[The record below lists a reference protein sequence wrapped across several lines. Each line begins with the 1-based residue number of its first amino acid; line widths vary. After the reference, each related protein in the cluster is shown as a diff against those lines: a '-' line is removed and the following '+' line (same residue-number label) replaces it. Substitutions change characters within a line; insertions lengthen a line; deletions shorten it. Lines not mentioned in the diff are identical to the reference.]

1 MQKGISSYLF
11 IQEELTIDRLETVRS
26 SGFER
31 LEIFA
36 IRPHFEYQN
45 KTMVTALGSWLS
57 GQGPFLNSIH
67 TPISVDYQ
75 ALRNGDYL
83 SIADLVKIR
92 REKAVDE
99 IKRALELAEKV
110 RFPFAVVHTG
120 APGDEYN
127 LKHLDALYYSL
138 ETLAPFARE
147 RGVKLALE
155 NIPNR
160 LSQIEKICGFLQET
174 RLQNVG
180 ICFDSGH
187 SNLQASPSSEIETGA
202 NWIVTTHLHDNH
214 GETDEHLLPFDGTI
228 EWTKVLEAF
237 RKIIYPGCLLLELK
251 SGNHDPLQILK
262 SAYQIFDRFN
272 KCQEELEES
281 KGREE

>member
-11 IQEELTIDRLETVRS
+11 IKEELTIDQLESVRS
-26 SGFER
+26 GGFER
-31 LEIFA
+31 FEIFA
-36 IRPHFEYQN
+36 IRPHFDYQN
-45 KTMVTALGSWLS
+45 KTIVAALASWLS
-57 GQGPFLNSIH
+57 DQGPFLNSIH

-83 SIADLVKIR
+83 SIADPVKIK
-92 REKAVDE
+92 RERAVDE
-99 IKRALELAEKV
+99 IKRALEFAEMV
-110 RFPFAVVHTG
+110 RFPFAVIHMG

-138 ETLAPFARE
+138 EILAPFARE

-155 NIPNR
+155 NIPNQ
-160 LSQIEKICGFLQET
+160 LSQIEKIRSFLQET
-174 RLQNVG
+174 RLQNIG

-187 SNLQASPSSEIETGA
+187 SNLQASPPSEIETGA
-202 NWIVTTHLHDNH
+202 EWIVTTHLHDNY
-214 GETDEHLLPFDGTI
+214 GETDEHLFPFEGTV
-228 EWTKVLEAF
+228 EWPKVLEAF
-237 RKIIYPGCLLLELK
+237 GKIEYQGCLLLELK
-251 SGNHDPLQILK
+251 SQNQGAPLLR

-281 KGREE
+281 RRRGE

>member
-11 IQEELTIDRLETVRS
+11 IKEELTIDRLETVRS

-31 LEIFA
+31 VEIFA

-45 KTMVTALGSWLS
+45 KTTVTALASWLS
-57 GQGPFLNSIH
+57 DQGPFLNSIH

-75 ALRNGDYL
+75 ALRNGDSL

-92 REKAVDE
+92 RERAVDE

-155 NIPNR
+155 NIPNQ
-160 LSQIEKICGFLQET
+160 LSQIEKIRSFLQET
-174 RLQNVG
+174 GLQNIG

-187 SNLQASPSSEIETGA
+187 SNLRPARLAKLRRGRTG
-202 NWIVTTHLHDNH
+202 L
-214 GETDEHLLPFDGTI
+214 
-228 EWTKVLEAF
+228 
-237 RKIIYPGCLLLELK
+237 
-251 SGNHDPLQILK
+251 
-262 SAYQIFDRFN
+262 
-272 KCQEELEES
+272 
-281 KGREE
+281 

>member
-1 MQKGISSYLF
+1 MQKGISSHLF
-11 IQEELTIDRLETVRS
+11 IKEELTINRLESVRS

-31 LEIFA
+31 FEIFA
-36 IRPHFEYQN
+36 IRPHFDYQN
-45 KTMVTALGSWLS
+45 KTIVTALGSWLS
-57 GQGPFLNSIH
+57 DQGPFLNSIH

-83 SIADLVKIR
+83 SIADLARIK
-92 REKAVDE
+92 REKAMDE

-110 RFPFAVVHTG
+110 RFPFAVIHVG
-120 APGDEYN
+120 APGDEYS

-138 ETLAPFARE
+138 ETLIPFAGE

-155 NIPNR
+155 NIPNQ
-160 LSQIEKICGFLQET
+160 LSQIEKIRSFLQET
-174 RLQNVG
+174 RLQNIG

-214 GETDEHLLPFDGTI
+214 GKTDEHLLPFDGTI
-228 EWTKVLEAF
+228 EWPQVLEAF
-237 RKIIYPGCLLLELK
+237 RKINYPGCLLLELE
-251 SGNHDPLQILK
+251 SGNQDPLQVLR
-262 SAYQIFDRFN
+262 SANQTFDRFN

-281 KGREE
+281 KGREG

>member
-11 IQEELTIDRLETVRS
+11 IEEELTIERLEAVRS

-31 LEIFA
+31 FEIFA
-36 IRPHFEYQN
+36 VRPHFEYQN
-45 KTMVTALGSWLS
+45 KTKLTALCSWLS
-57 GQGPFLNSIH
+57 DQGPFLNSIH
-67 TPISVDYQ
+67 TPISIDYQ

-92 REKAVDE
+92 REKAMDE
-99 IKRALELAEKV
+99 VKRALELAEKV
-110 RFPFAVVHTG
+110 SFPFAVVHTG
-120 APGDEYN
+120 APGDKYN

-155 NIPNR
+155 NIPNQ
-160 LSQIEKICGFLQET
+160 LSQIEKIRSFLQET
-174 RLQNVG
+174 RLQNIG

-202 NWIVTTHLHDNH
+202 DWIVTTHLHDNY
-214 GETDEHLLPFDGTI
+214 GKTDEHLSPFEGTV
-228 EWTKVLEAF
+228 EWPKVLEAF
-237 RKIIYPGCLLLELK
+237 QKIRYQGCLLLELK
-251 SGNHDPLQILK
+251 SGNQSPFPLLR
-262 SAYQIFDRFN
+262 SACQIFDRFS
-272 KCQEELEES
+272 KCLEELEELRRR
-281 KGREE
+281 GE